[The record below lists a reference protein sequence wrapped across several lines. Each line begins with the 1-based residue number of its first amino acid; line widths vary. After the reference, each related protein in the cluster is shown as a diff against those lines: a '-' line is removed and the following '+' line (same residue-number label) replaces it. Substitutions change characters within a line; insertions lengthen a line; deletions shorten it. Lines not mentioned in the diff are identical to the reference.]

1 MSSPTLNLYT
11 PAQVRE
17 LDRLAID
24 EHGVGG
30 YTLMQRAARAA
41 LQDLRRLWPGATRL
55 TIVCGPGNNGGDGF
69 LLAALALEQGLRA
82 QVVALT
88 DQSSGDAAKAREAFV
103 AAGGEIRQAQTGQ
116 ALQPADVLVDA
127 LFGSGFDRAAEGL
140 AAELIDGLNGVEA
153 PVFAI
158 DVPSGLQAE
167 TGRML
172 GRCVQADAT
181 ICLVAWKQGLFTAQ
195 GADCCG
201 QLSLARLDLPDA
213 LYDKV
218 AAPARLLRVECL
230 PPRKHDSHKGR
241 YGHVLVMGG
250 DSGFGGA
257 VRLAGEAALRCGAG
271 LVSVATRQAHVAP
284 LLAARPELMV
294 HATDADGVASELF
307 ARASVLVTGPG
318 LGQGGW
324 GQRLFAQAL
333 AAGQPMVLD
342 ADGLNLL
349 AGRNSAFAGRSVVLT
364 PHPGEA
370 ARLLGSSSEGIQ
382 ADRFAAARALARRYR
397 CVVVLKGAGSLIAN
411 SDGEVRVCPW
421 GNPGMASGGMGDVL
435 SGVIGALLGQGL
447 DAWRAAC
454 LGTGL
459 HSRAGDRAAMQGQ
472 RGMLASDL
480 LPALRSLL
488 VPGHD

>member
-11 PAQVRE
+11 PAQVRK

-24 EHGVGG
+24 EHGVSG

-41 LQDLRRLWPGATRL
+41 LQDLHRLWPRATRL

-69 LLAALALEQGLRA
+69 LLGALALQQGL
-82 QVVALT
+82 QVQIVALSE
-88 DQSSGDAAKAREAFV
+88 QSSGDAAQAREDFLS
-103 AAGGEIRQAQTGQ
+103 AGGEIRQAQAGRP
-116 ALQPADVLVDA
+116 LPPADVHVDA

-140 AAELIDGLNGVEA
+140 AAELIDRLNGVNA
-153 PVFAI
+153 PVLAI
-158 DVPSGLQAE
+158 DVPSGLQAD

-172 GRCVQADAT
+172 GECVRADAT
-181 ICLVAWKQGLFTAQ
+181 ICLVAWKQGLFTGQ

-201 QLSLARLDLPDA
+201 QLSLARLGLPDA

-218 AAPARLLRVECL
+218 AASARLLQVECL
-230 PPRKHDSHKGR
+230 PPRQHDSHKGR
-241 YGHVLVMGG
+241 YGHVLVIGG

-271 LVSVATRQAHVAP
+271 LVSVATRGSHVAP

-294 HATDADGVASELF
+294 HAIGDDGVNSALLE
-307 ARASVLVTGPG
+307 RAGVLVAGPG
-318 LGQGGW
+318 LGQDDW
-324 GQRLFAQAL
+324 GRCLFAQAM
-333 AAGQPMVLD
+333 AAEQPMVLD

-349 AGRNSAFAGRSVVLT
+349 ACHNQEFAGRAVVLT

-370 ARLLGSSSEGIQ
+370 ARLLGSDTAAVQ
-382 ADRFAAARALARRYR
+382 ADRFAAARELACRYR

-411 SDGEVRVCPW
+411 ADGEVGVCPW

-435 SGVIGALLGQGL
+435 SGVIGALMAQGL

-459 HSRAGDRAAMQGQ
+459 HSRAGDRAALQGQ